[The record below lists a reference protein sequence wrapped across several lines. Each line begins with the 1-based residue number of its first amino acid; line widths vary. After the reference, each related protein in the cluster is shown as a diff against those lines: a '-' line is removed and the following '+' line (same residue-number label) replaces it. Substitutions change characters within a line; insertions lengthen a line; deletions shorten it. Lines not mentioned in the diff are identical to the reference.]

1 MKLLTLAAILRFA
14 AAASNATVAVA
25 AALTGAPELLAHA
38 AHIGNDHSTLLTLL
52 FVALFSI
59 SGLYELSASGRIAP
73 LPMLQPI
80 IYGITGL
87 YLARG
92 LFLLPQLLGYNIF
105 SDQYEVVTSDLMLS
119 AVVLVIGIVH
129 LIGLQPRRA

>member
-1 MKLLTLAAILRFA
+1 MKLLTLAAILSFA
-14 AAASNATVAVA
+14 TAASNATVAVA
-25 AALTGAPELLAHA
+25 AALTGAPELFAHA
-38 AHIGNDHSTLLTLL
+38 VHIGNDHSTLLTLL